1 MTKTHHSDEVLAWL
15 VKHMDDGGCD
25 MCPSTLE
32 VDNPAFAAKIRAEWN
47 RRGRPTGRN
56 HAAIKDKK
64 KGKK

>member
-15 VKHMDDGGCD
+15 VTHMDNGGCD

-32 VDNPAFAAKIRAEWN
+32 LTHPEFAAKIRREWE

-56 HAAIKDKK
+56 HSEIKK
-64 KGKK
+64 KRGK